1 MFQMIEQSATAPEDR
16 KFLYY
21 KVGMIIVALVAVSG
35 MVFLFVRSL
44 S

>member
-1 MFQMIEQSATAPEDR
+1 MFQMIDQSSTAPEDR

-21 KVGMIIVALVAVSG
+21 KIGMIVVALVAVSG
-35 MVFLFVRSL
+35 LVFLFVRSL